1 MAETTK
7 LVAAIAAKTAEIDK
21 NATVLIGTA
30 KAKAKTLSEEAK
42 AEKFQLA
49 VEAFGSGQAY
59 NQWVFAQ
66 GLPEDL
72 ELNLIYSGEGT
83 FWTDLKG
90 FSETMLGKQMKNQQK
105 GSQPAPNR

>member
-1 MAETTK
+1 M
-7 LVAAIAAKTAEIDK
+7 
-21 NATVLIGTA
+21 IGTA

-49 VEAFGSGQAY
+49 VDAFGSGQAY

-66 GLPEDL
+66 GLPEDI

-90 FSETMLGKQMKNQQK
+90 FSENMLGKQMKNQQK
-105 GSQPAPNR
+105 GSQPTPNR